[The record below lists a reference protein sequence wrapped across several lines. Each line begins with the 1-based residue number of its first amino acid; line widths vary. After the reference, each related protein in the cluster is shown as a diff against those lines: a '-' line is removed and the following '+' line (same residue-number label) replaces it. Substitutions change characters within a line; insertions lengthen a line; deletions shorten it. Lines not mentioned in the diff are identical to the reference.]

1 MIDLGLV
8 KQHLNIIDNHDDMY
22 ILQLI
27 QIAEHT
33 LETELNINL
42 CNIDLKHEDIVKM
55 CVLQLVAQL
64 YLYREAASANTIKS
78 TYVFDYLKTLI
89 RNYTDNAFG

>member
-42 CNIDLKHEDIVKM
+42 CDIDLEHEDIVKNV
-55 CVLQLVAQL
+55 CSSTCCSTVSVQRGCFSEL
-64 YLYREAASANTIKS
+64 YQNDLRI
-78 TYVFDYLKTLI
+78 
-89 RNYTDNAFG
+89 